1 MPSDPLPTVGP
12 DPAVAPKRIDSLY
25 EALKAMQVDL
35 DADPLELGPKRL
47 NEKIAACRGM
57 LSRCEKIFLDVSQ
70 SLHYYKRELRRAT
83 ADFKLAIRELLTNDP
98 EVRAGRNVTDR
109 EAIATTKLRNEAED
123 IDRLTSCVEELEAVL
138 MVIRTKRTDLKD
150 TQGRL
155 RDQLKVCQE
164 EIGLGSHWG
173 RSMPPRHKAEEDP
186 AQASVN
192 DLMNQVLGPEALP
205 GVEDI
210 TPPSEA
216 STEDPAIPPDRTL
229 EAIPEDLPI
238 PEVKHPDD
246 QVFTDTGIDEL
257 LSDL

>member
-1 MPSDPLPTVGP
+1 MPSDHPPPVGP
-12 DPAVAPKRIDSLY
+12 DPAVAPERIDSLY

-70 SLHYYKRELRRAT
+70 SLHYYKRELRRTT

-109 EAIATTKLRNEAED
+109 EAIATTKLRNEAEE
-123 IDRLTSCVEELEAVL
+123 IDRLTSCVEELETVQ

-150 TQGRL
+150 IQGRL

-164 EIGLGSHWG
+164 ELGLGGHWG
-173 RSMPPRHKAEEDP
+173 RSMPPRRKTEEDP

-192 DLMNQVLGPEALP
+192 ALMDQVMGPDGLP

-210 TPPSEA
+210 TPPSEP
-216 STEDPAIPPDRTL
+216 STEDPTAPPDKAL
-229 EAIPEDLPI
+229 EAIPEDIPI
-238 PEVKHPDD
+238 PEVKHPDE
-246 QVFTDTGIDEL
+246 QVFTDKGIDEL
-257 LSDL
+257 LSTL